1 MPEEKEPASTRYIKL
16 DMDKYDSSVQ
26 AYSDEDLV
34 KIFEFGLKVKE
45 SASLNL
51 DVNQKMM
58 EDALNSKMKPIHET
72 VERIE
77 EQVRKQV
84 LQVQQD
90 VTMEVNDNMTKFAKN
105 VESFKQN
112 LSGHLTSIAN
122 ELTSQVEGAAQKVQP
137 LGELSKNIS
146 DSAQK
151 IKDQMRLEVTDSER
165 RVQEKLAECNE
176 KLVAISNTL
185 DKPKRKGDRTERE
198 VIDVLKQQLQYFT
211 FLHTS
216 SDKGK
221 GDIEAQSP
229 NGHKI
234 MIEVKDWQ
242 DPIAKTEIEKFEEN
256 LANSP
261 HLKVGILL
269 SLASGIDRRSRKR
282 LFEIAF
288 NQKQKQYQI
297 YVPKAYA
304 NSEEHLIVWSVVVA
318 DQLVQIEGDLSESK
332 TSGLNMIYKKFADN
346 IKHSEKCKSNLEAL
360 EICVTNLKENIQPIL
375 ETIHETKTNIYK
387 LLHSST

>member
-1 MPEEKEPASTRYIKL
+1 MQSVSKKPINISENLICSIQIIVNHPSSHLERNCRNALVEFTFNMASNNGEHTPKRFRQMPEEKEPASTRYIKL
-16 DMDKYDSSVQ
+16 DMKKYDSSVQ

-72 VERIE
+72 VARIE
-77 EQVRKQV
+77 EQVRTQV
-84 LQVQQD
+84 LKVKQD
-90 VTMEVNDNMTKFAKN
+90 VNMEVNDNMTKFAKD

-122 ELTSQVEGAAQKVQP
+122 ELTSKVDGAAQKVQP

-146 DSAQK
+146 ESEQK

-185 DKPKRKGDRTERE
+185 DKPKKKGDRAERE
-198 VIDVLKQQLQYFT
+198 VIDVLKQQLPNFT
-211 FLHTS
+211 FLDTS

-234 MIEVKDWQ
+234 D
-242 DPIAKTEIEKFEEN
+242 
-256 LANSP
+256 
-261 HLKVGILL
+261 H
-269 SLASGIDRRSRKR
+269 DRGKG
-282 LFEIAF
+282 L
-288 NQKQKQYQI
+288 
-297 YVPKAYA
+297 
-304 NSEEHLIVWSVVVA
+304 
-318 DQLVQIEGDLSESK
+318 EGSDS
-332 TSGLNMIYKKFADN
+332 
-346 IKHSEKCKSNLEAL
+346 
-360 EICVTNLKENIQPIL
+360 
-375 ETIHETKTNIYK
+375 
-387 LLHSST
+387 